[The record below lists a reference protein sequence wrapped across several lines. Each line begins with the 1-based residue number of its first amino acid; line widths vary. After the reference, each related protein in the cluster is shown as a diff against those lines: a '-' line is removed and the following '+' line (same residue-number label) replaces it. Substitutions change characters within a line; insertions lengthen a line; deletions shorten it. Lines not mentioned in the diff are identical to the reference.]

1 MLRRTLEC
9 SYSWTGQGRITR
21 HLLCL
26 LAYFHSKSKFRLQD
40 NPCPNKSLGISTAF
54 VKGGQANKIFFI
66 FTYNVLKIS
75 RLPPT
80 LAISSDFCVFISFF
94 CLWPCHEACGIFSFW
109 PGTKLREVLSDFYDF
124 LLPKSSHNQQN
135 RCTLLIPKE
144 HGNLVPRPLNTLLCR
159 FWNDYRKIECIQ
171 GYLYKNYVS
180 THA

>member
-1 MLRRTLEC
+1 MFLSLIHFTHSGPFLALHTFAFASPHLRLTRLLTDITDAKKDSLEC

-80 LAISSDFCVFISFF
+80 LAVSSDFCVFISFF
-94 CLWPCHEACGIFSFW
+94 CLWPCHEAWGIFSF
-109 PGTKLREVLSDFYDF
+109 
-124 LLPKSSHNQQN
+124 
-135 RCTLLIPKE
+135 
-144 HGNLVPRPLNTLLCR
+144 
-159 FWNDYRKIECIQ
+159 
-171 GYLYKNYVS
+171 
-180 THA
+180 